1 MDIPGRGGL
10 AKTAKSRIMQRMGE
24 AAKTQ
29 SSGSMAVPAASTDKK
44 GKPTSIRVTVH
55 IEKRHMDGK
64 EKVVASV
71 SDDLHYFSN
80 MKEPPKTE
88 FTSAEDLK
96 SHLSGLID
104 GAIKGLE

>member
-1 MDIPGRGGL
+1 MFGNL
-10 AKTAKSRIMQRMGE
+10 AKTAKSKMMQRMGE
-24 AAKTQ
+24 ASKSPSNGLA
-29 SSGSMAVPAASTDKK
+29 AVQAPTDKK
-44 GKPTSIRVTVH
+44 SKPTSIRVTVH

-71 SDDLHYFSN
+71 SDDLHYFTA

-96 SHLSGLID
+96 THLSGLID
-104 GAIKGLE
+104 GAIKGLD